1 MMILR
6 IVKSEE
12 LRKRRDV
19 VVAGGTEAVADPWLG
34 DDVGWLVGELD
45 FFSQL
50 ADGDAQIFG
59 LIGVGT
65 PHGMEESA
73 VCEDLAGVM
82 SHIHQKV
89 ELLRRQM
96 CVLAANDDAVL
107 RYVDQEVAGFDDL
120 RRFITRRRAA
130 A

>member
-34 DDVGWLVGELD
+34 DGVGWLVGGLD

-59 LIGVGT
+59 LIGVGA
-65 PHGMEESA
+65 PHGVEESA
-73 VCEDLAGVM
+73 VCDGLAGVM
-82 SHIHQKV
+82 GHVHQKV
-89 ELLRRQM
+89 ESRRPRV
-96 CVLAANDDAVL
+96 CVL
-107 RYVDQEVAGFDDL
+107 
-120 RRFITRRRAA
+120 
-130 A
+130 